1 MRVEVRLFA
10 TLARYLP
17 DDQDAGA
24 AVLEVAED
32 STVADVARALG
43 IPAHLSRIALVN
55 DRDATDDRPLTEG
68 DVVTLFPPLA
78 GGAARAPVVIHSDA
92 APGLG

>member
-1 MRVEVRLFA
+1 VRVEVRLFA

-17 DDQDAGA
+17 DDHDAGA
-24 AVLEVAED
+24 AVLEVDEH

-43 IPAHLSRIALVN
+43 IPAHLSRVALVN

-78 GGAARAPVVIHSDA
+78 GGAARGPAVIHSDA

>member
-17 DDQDAGA
+17 EDNDAGVA
-24 AVLEVAED
+24 RLEVAEG

-43 IPAHLSRIALVN
+43 IPSELSRIVLVN
-55 DRDATDDRPLTEG
+55 DRDAPDHQALAAG
-68 DVVTLFPPLA
+68 DVLTLFPPLA
-78 GGAARAPVVIHSDA
+78 GGA
-92 APGLG
+92 GGG